1 MMFRLLCRVWFE
13 HEADRRQ
20 LPPEL
25 NNCPVECVNSDRYY
39 NPHRARYCD
48 TCPHKLERDS
58 FKDHAER
65 EIFEIIG
72 NRARFDFEKT
82 LSLFYQVRNLE
93 DAPREKISVK
103 MAAFLGAYLSEKRR
117 HEAIKDAKPK

>member
-1 MMFRLLCRVWFE
+1 MIFRLLCRVYFDRE
-13 HEADRRQ
+13 ESRRQ

-58 FKDHAER
+58 FKEQV
-65 EIFEIIG
+65 ETVISEIIG
-72 NRARFDFEKT
+72 DRARFDFEKT

-117 HEAIKDAKPK
+117 HEAIKDAERK